1 MMNFGKANP
10 MILTRI
16 TRTGYVMCAALA
28 SAITAPVL
36 AVPVVPNFTQGS
48 MTSHTETTSTV
59 TETIN
64 SVDFRTGW
72 EYTVTGVGIDNN
84 GAALN
89 PNVNTTTVQVNPS
102 NGETPGG
109 VTGQV
114 TSSFDSLDL
123 STAGQFTLHEPGNA
137 FQFSQSYSGPG
148 LTNQTIIQRTT
159 VIESVTDTTSTFTQ

>member
-1 MMNFGKANP
+1 MRRVLVLLL
-10 MILTRI
+10 ILFPTNE
-16 TRTGYVMCAALA
+16 VK
-28 SAITAPVL
+28 

-64 SVDFRTGW
+64 SVDYRTGW
-72 EYTVTGVGIDNN
+72 EYSVTGVGVDYN
-84 GAALN
+84 GDAIN
-89 PNVNTTTVQVNPS
+89 PGVNKSTVTVNPTAD
-102 NGETPGG
+102 GE
-109 VTGQV
+109 VTGTV

-123 STAGQFTLHEPGNA
+123 NNQGAFTLSTPGGA

-148 LTNQTIIQRTT
+148 LSNQTIIQRTT